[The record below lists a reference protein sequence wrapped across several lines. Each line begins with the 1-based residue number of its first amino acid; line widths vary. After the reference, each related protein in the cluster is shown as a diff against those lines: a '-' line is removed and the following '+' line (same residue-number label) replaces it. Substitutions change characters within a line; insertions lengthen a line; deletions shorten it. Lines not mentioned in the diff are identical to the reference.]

1 MEQKKIDQ
9 ALRLIESASKHALQQ
24 NETLEICYS
33 GGKDS
38 DVILHLARRAGV
50 PFRAIYKNTTI
61 DPPGTIAHC
70 KQNAVEV
77 VNPKIKFFELC
88 EKRGLPN
95 RFARFCCH
103 FLKEYKI
110 ENHQL
115 LGIRKFESVKRTK
128 LYQEPQLCRFY
139 SKKDYVCQ
147 TLPILFWTDEDLLD
161 YITQEH
167 VTLHPL
173 YYREDGTI
181 DVKRRLGCMCCPLQW
196 QGKRVQSFKDNP
208 VMVKLWCKAAAK
220 FLQTHPNGKIS
231 GTFDG
236 DPYAYFTA
244 QVFFDKI
251 SDFQKTYGS
260 CCFSG
265 RTDFKQLLQDY
276 FKIDL

>member
-1 MEQKKIDQ
+1 MEKKKIDQ
-9 ALRLIESASKHALQQ
+9 ALRLIESASKQALQQ
-24 NETLEICYS
+24 GETLELCYS

-70 KQNAVEV
+70 KHNEVEV

-95 RFARFCCH
+95 RFARFCCGV
-103 FLKEYKI
+103 LKEYKI

-115 LGIRKFESVKRTK
+115 LGIRKFESVKRSK

-139 SKKDYVCQ
+139 SKNEYVCQ
-147 TLPILFWTDEDLLD
+147 TLPILFWTDEDMLD

-196 QGKRVQSFKDNP
+196 QGKRIQSFKDNP
-208 VMVKLWCKAAAK
+208 VMVKLWCKAATK
-220 FLQTHPNGKIS
+220 FLQNHPSGKTAEKF
-231 GTFDG
+231 GG

-251 SDFQKTYGS
+251 SDFQKTYGT

-265 RTDFKQLLQDY
+265 HTDFKQLLQDY
-276 FKIDL
+276 FKINL